1 VELTAV
7 LGFAAIAL
15 TLIVVPGPDWAYV
28 LAAGTRDHVVL
39 PAVAGIMTGYLLITL
54 VVVVGAGPLVTGVPF
69 ALTALTL
76 AGACYLTYLGIRT
89 LRSVRALPGRAPT
102 AAPTPVGWAI
112 GGPLGYVARGI
123 GVSALN
129 PKGLLIFL
137 SILPQFARTGGWPL
151 PVQLAVL
158 GGLFTALTGAFYL
171 PLGYASDRV
180 LGARPG
186 IARTTTTIAG
196 IAMILVGIALLAE
209 RLARTAA

>member
-1 VELTAV
+1 MELTAV

-15 TLIVVPGPDWAYV
+15 TLIVVPGPDWAYI

-39 PAVAGIMTGYLLITL
+39 PAVGGIVTGYLLITA
-54 VVVVGAGPLVTGVPF
+54 VVVVGAGPLIAGVPF
-69 ALTALTL
+69 ALSALTL
-76 AGACYLTYLGIRT
+76 AGACYLAYLGVRT
-89 LRSVRALPGRAPT
+89 LRSTGAVPHGGSVQAATSAPL
-102 AAPTPVGWAI
+102 AGS
-112 GGPLGYVARGI
+112 PLQYLVRGI

-137 SILPQFARTGGWPL
+137 SILPQFTRTGGWPL

-158 GGLFTALTGAFYL
+158 GAVFTALTGAFYL

-186 IARTTTTIAG
+186 VARVTTRVAG
-196 IAMILVGIALLAE
+196 VAMILVGIALLAE
-209 RLARTAA
+209 RLAQLAD